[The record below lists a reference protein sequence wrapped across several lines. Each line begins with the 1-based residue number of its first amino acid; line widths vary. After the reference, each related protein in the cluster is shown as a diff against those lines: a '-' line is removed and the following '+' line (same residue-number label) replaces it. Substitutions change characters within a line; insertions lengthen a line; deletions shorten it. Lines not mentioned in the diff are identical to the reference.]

1 MAVVLVPEEGKH
13 TRKFGKHLG
22 IGRGTSIDAVEI
34 VAVRERDTPAA
45 VEDKWIVVA
54 GIPAEVADKRTAGV
68 DTSERSAVVGGN
80 VKGGIVSI
88 LMGNPVHQGRSKPG
102 GKAVGIFVYAAE
114 VDYSQTRLET
124 DRMMGLVRVA

>member
-1 MAVVLVPEEGKH
+1 M
-13 TRKFGKHLG
+13 
-22 IGRGTSIDAVEI
+22 
-34 VAVRERDTPAA
+34 AVRERDTPAA

-68 DTSERSAVVGGN
+68 DTSGRSAVVGRNAKEG
-80 VKGGIVSI
+80 VVSI
-88 LMGNPVHQGRSKPG
+88 LMGSPAHQGRSRPG
-102 GKAVGIFVYAAE
+102 EKAIGIFVHAAE